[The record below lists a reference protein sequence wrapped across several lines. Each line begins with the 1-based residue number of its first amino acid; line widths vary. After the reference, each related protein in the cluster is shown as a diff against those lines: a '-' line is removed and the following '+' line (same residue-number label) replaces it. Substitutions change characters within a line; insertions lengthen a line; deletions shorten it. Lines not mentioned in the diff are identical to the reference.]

1 VLLPAEQTLFPTLSY
16 GEAGAN
22 GDTFSSSA
30 GTWGNLEFG
39 YNPFSNNL
47 GTSISSGTANTVN
60 VASGESVGTIDP
72 GMITQPGLMICYDLL
87 RSGCQSAS
95 HICCCSRFLCCILVL
110 LAGAASLSI

>member
-16 GEAGAN
+16 GQAGAN
-22 GDTFSSSA
+22 GDVYSTSG

-60 VASGESVGTIDP
+60 VASGESVGTLDP
-72 GMITQPGLMICYDLL
+72 GVLTPPAQLICQD
-87 RSGCQSAS
+87 S
-95 HICCCSRFLCCILVL
+95 
-110 LAGAASLSI
+110 